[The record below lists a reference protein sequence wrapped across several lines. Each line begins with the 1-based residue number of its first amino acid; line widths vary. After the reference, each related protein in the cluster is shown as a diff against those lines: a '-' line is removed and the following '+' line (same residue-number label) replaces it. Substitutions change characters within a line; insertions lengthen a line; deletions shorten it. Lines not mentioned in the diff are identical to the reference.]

1 MAQGKER
8 VEGNACVDCG
18 GPVADPRCRLCRSC
32 YIAAPRSKT
41 DPLERFWD
49 KVDLNGPLWNGTP
62 CWLWTSA
69 HDKDGYG
76 AFWGNDRFGRA
87 HRFAYET
94 YVGPIPEGL
103 EIDHL
108 CRNRA
113 CQNWAHME
121 PVTCQVNLLRGIGP
135 SAVNAAKTHC
145 PQGHPYDELNTIV
158 VRTGR
163 QCRACNVERK
173 RQSWPAMRAH
183 ANEGR
188 RLRHR
193 AKKKLSA

>member
-1 MAQGKER
+1 M
-8 VEGNACVDCG
+8 NACVDCG
-18 GPVADPRCRLCRSC
+18 GPVGDPRTRLCRPC
-32 YIAAPRSKT
+32 YIATPRSKS

-62 CWLWTSA
+62 CFLWTAA

-76 AFWGNDRFGRA
+76 KFDLDRA
-87 HRFAYET
+87 HRFAYEA
-94 YVGPIPEGL
+94 YVGPIPEDL

-108 CRNRA
+108 CRNRP
-113 CQNWAHME
+113 CVNWAHME
-121 PVTCQVNLLRGIGP
+121 PVTGQVNKLRGIGP
-135 SAVNAAKTHC
+135 SAVNAVKTHC

-173 RQSWPAMRAH
+173 RLSWPAMRAH
-183 ANEGR
+183 SNEGR
-188 RLRHR
+188 MKRYW
-193 AKKKLSA
+193 AKKKLVSA

>member
-1 MAQGKER
+1 MNLCIVGGCPNKRFAHG
-8 VEGNACVDCG
+8 DCNKHYMQKRRAANL
-18 GPVADPRCRLCRSC
+18 PVIPRT
-32 YIAAPRSKT
+32 KQ
-41 DPLERFWD
+41 ERFWA
-49 KVDLNGPLWNGTP
+49 KVDDRNGPLWEGTS
-62 CWLWTSA
+62 CWLWTA
-69 HDKDGYG
+69 YIRPDGYG
-76 AFWGNDRFGRA
+76 QFSVNGRHVKA

-145 PQGHPYDELNTIV
+145 PQGHEYSPANTRV
-158 VRTGR
+158 YRNMRT
-163 QCRACNVERK
+163 CRTCDRD
-173 RQSWPAMRAH
+173 RA
-183 ANEGR
+183 R
-188 RLRHR
+188 RYR
-193 AKKKLSA
+193 AQLKLSH